1 MMVSSDSHS
10 RLDKLCAIEMLCISA
25 LNEELLFFDIFI
37 HVKMWCFM
45 LYNGSESCFYGSK
58 SVNNNNMQPA
68 VISVK
73 IPEKNSKFP
82 SVWK

>member
-1 MMVSSDSHS
+1 
-10 RLDKLCAIEMLCISA
+10 MLCISA

-45 LYNGSESCFYGSK
+45 LYKGSESCFYGSK
-58 SVNNNNMQPA
+58 NVNNNNMQPA

-73 IPEKNSKFP
+73 IPEKISKFP

>member
-1 MMVSSDSHS
+1 MPS
-10 RLDKLCAIEMLCISA
+10 KCSA

-58 SVNNNNMQPA
+58 NVNNNNMQPA

-73 IPEKNSKFP
+73 ILEKISKFP